1 MNLTTLENDEFSIF
15 FFVCH
20 SLAKNITFSL
30 PGNRGG
36 GYECIAYV
44 FKQSVLAL
52 SELFQI
58 TIHIL
63 INMTLF
69 ASKGQHA
76 SYIPMDRDREK
87 SFSRLKQSCSKSH
100 ELEFSQRVVLR
111 EQL

>member
-1 MNLTTLENDEFSIF
+1 MNLTTLENDEFSVC

-36 GYECIAYV
+36 EYKCITYL
-44 FKQSVLAL
+44 FKQSVLVL

-69 ASKGQHA
+69 ASKGQRA
-76 SYIPMDRDREK
+76 SYIPMDRDVK
-87 SFSRLKQSCSKSH
+87 SHFLGCSKSH
-100 ELEFSQRVVLR
+100 ELEFSQRVVPR
-111 EQL
+111 GQP